1 MTPLYHARK
10 PHGRW
15 FVPAFA
21 LLIAGLSIVGL
32 SIIGVPAVA
41 QQANVSAPLSADEVM
56 GRVDRDERTTCQSIG
71 KLLQCSQLS
80 PGVPLSVT

>member
-10 PHGRW
+10 SDGRW
-15 FVPAFA
+15 FVRAFA
-21 LLIAGLSIVGL
+21 LLI
-32 SIIGVPAVA
+32 IGFPAVA

-56 GRVDRDERTTCQSIG
+56 GRVVEMNEVRAEGTRR
-71 KLLQCSQLS
+71 LLQCSQLS

>member
-10 PHGRW
+10 SDGRW
-15 FVPAFA
+15 FVRAFA
-21 LLIAGLSIVGL
+21 LL
-32 SIIGVPAVA
+32 IIGVPAVA

-56 GRVDRDERTTCQSIG
+56 ATCRTDERSACQSAR
-71 KLLQCSQLS
+71 KLFQCSQLS

>member
-10 PHGRW
+10 SDGRW
-15 FVPAFA
+15 FVRAFA
-21 LLIAGLSIVGL
+21 LL
-32 SIIGVPAVA
+32 IIGVPAVA

-56 GRVDRDERTTCQSIG
+56 GRVVQMNERACQSTR